1 MTLQEFFGVIENSD
15 RIRIIK
21 DGADVFTGYLV
32 GFSPLVYKVSTEQE
46 RALFEKY
53 KDEQIKKFR
62 AVPEIRHR
70 RWKELNLMKPLE
82 PDETPD
88 FSFSDLQMTLY
99 YTIYL

>member
-21 DGADVFTGYLV
+21 DEADVFTGYLAT
-32 GFSPLVYKVSTEQE
+32 FRPQKRE
-46 RALFEKY
+46 LFEQY

-62 AVPEIRHR
+62 AVPEIRHKH
-70 RWKELNLMKPLE
+70 WEELNLMKPLE

-88 FSFSDLQMTLY
+88 FSFSDLQMYLY